1 MPETTRSTPIHPS
14 RRTILR
20 ASAWSLPVV
29 AVAMSAPLAAA
40 STVIDLE
47 LTAQPFGDRIIVTNP
62 EGTLAFD
69 VTVPYSLDATTFGPS
84 ATPGTTLV
92 LSFDV
97 RLLDDVMVSMQ
108 GEPATELTSEL
119 AGNTRTVTFS
129 LPIAIPAD
137 GTTVPIQPFFATI
150 NSSTFFGD
158 LAPLVVTLVAPAG
171 TSESNLS
178 NNAVTRVVQYVA
190 PPN

>member
-1 MPETTRSTPIHPS
+1 MPEPTRTTPILAS

-20 ASAWSLPVV
+20 ASAWSVPVV
-29 AVAMSAPLAAA
+29 AVAMATPLAAA
-40 STVIDLE
+40 STTIDLE

-69 VTVPYSLDATTFGPS
+69 VTIPYTFDAATLGPT
-84 ATPGTTLV
+84 ATAGTTLV
-92 LSFDV
+92 MSFDV

-119 AGNTRTVTFS
+119 TGNTRTVTFS
-129 LPIAIPAD
+129 LPVAIPAD
-137 GTTVPIQPFFATI
+137 GTTVPIQPFFRTI
-150 NSSTFFGD
+150 NTSTFVAD

-171 TSESNLS
+171 TAESNLT
-178 NNAVTRVVQYVA
+178 NNAVSVVAQYVA